1 MDRSLSLLANGA
13 HVSEYLYYEFRA
25 VDRPLTHREIRELR
39 ALSTRAEITATSFV
53 NTYEWGD
60 FKGDPNVL
68 MEKYFDAFVYT
79 ANSCVF
85 QLVLRLPRR
94 TLDTK
99 DVASFCAGESLHV
112 RKTKNFTILE
122 FISEGEGRDW
132 EDSERWMDSLI
143 PLRADLMRG
152 DMRALYLGWLFCLQ
166 NQELSPHATEPPVPA
181 GLATLPTPLQS
192 FAHFLGL
199 EGDLIRAAAER
210 SRNPSAPSPSRA
222 KLAAWIAAMPEAEK
236 NALLLGMAKDS
247 DSCSRLDLLRSFNQ
261 SCLPPMSRADRVDS
275 QPRTVSQIMAL
286 AQVHTDQRIRREAE
300 RKAVEQEKQERARA
314 TARVKYLDKLAGREA
329 QIWEQVDALAQT
341 KQPNNYDRAL
351 SHILDLLDL
360 ASRRN
365 QQAHFDS
372 ALERL
377 RLRHRAKPT
386 FLRRLSQANL

>member
-1 MDRSLSLLANGA
+1 MDCSLSLLANGA

-39 ALSTRAEITATSFV
+39 ALSTCAEITATSFV

-60 FKGDPNVL
+60 FKGDPNIL

-79 ANSCVF
+79 ANGCVF

-94 TLDTK
+94 AVDTK
-99 DVASFCAGESLHV
+99 DMAAYCVGESLHV
-112 RKTKNFTILE
+112 HKTKNFTILE

-181 GLATLPTPLQS
+181 GLAKLPAPLQS
-192 FAHFLGL
+192 LAHFLGL
-199 EGDLIRAAAER
+199 DGDLIKAAAER
-210 SRNPSAPSPSRA
+210 SRNLSASSHSRA
-222 KLAAWIAAMPEAEK
+222 KLAAWIAAMPAAEK
-236 NALLLGMAKDS
+236 NVLLLGIAEDN
-247 DSCSRLDLLRSFNQ
+247 DSCSRIDLLRRFNQ
-261 SCLPPMSRADRVDS
+261 YRLPPMSRAERVDF
-275 QPRTVSQIMAL
+275 QPRTVSQIMAS
-286 AQVHTDQRIRREAE
+286 ARTHADQRIRREAE
-300 RKAVEQEKQERARA
+300 LKAVQQEKQERAKTA
-314 TARVKYLDKLAGREA
+314 ARVKYLDKLAGREA

-341 KQPNNYDRAL
+341 KQPNNYDLAL
-351 SHILDLLDL
+351 SHILDLRDL
-360 ASRRN
+360 AARRG
-365 QQAHFDS
+365 QQVYFDS

-377 RLRHRAKPT
+377 RLNHRAKPT
-386 FLRRLSQANL
+386 FLRRLSQVN

>member
-25 VDRPLTHREIRELR
+25 VDHPLSHDEIRELR

-60 FKGDPNVL
+60 FKGDPNIL

-79 ANSCVF
+79 ANGCVF

-94 TLDTK
+94 ALDTK
-99 DVASFCAGESLHV
+99 DVAAYCVGESLRM

-132 EDSERWMDSLI
+132 EDSERWMDSLM

-152 DMRALYLGWLFCLQ
+152 DLRALYLGWLFCLQ
-166 NQELSPHATEPPVPA
+166 NQELGPHGTEPPVPA
-181 GLATLPTPLQS
+181 GLATLPAPLQS
-192 FAHFLGL
+192 LAHFLGL

-210 SRNPSAPSPSRA
+210 SRNLSASSPSRA

-236 NALLLGMAKDS
+236 NALLLEMAKDNV
-247 DSCSRLDLLRSFNQ
+247 SCSRIDLLRRFNQ
-261 SCLPPMSRADRVDS
+261 YRLPPALRAERVDS

-300 RKAVEQEKQERARA
+300 RKAAEQEKQERARTA
-314 TARVKYLDKLAGREA
+314 TRVKYLDKLAGREA

-351 SHILDLLDL
+351 SHILDLRDL
-360 ASRRN
+360 AARRG
-365 QQAHFDS
+365 QQVHFDS

-377 RLRHRAKPT
+377 RMNHRAKPT
-386 FLRRLSQANL
+386 FLRRLTDATL

>member
-60 FKGDPNVL
+60 FKGDTNIL

-94 TLDTK
+94 ALDTK
-99 DVASFCAGESLHV
+99 DVSSFCAGESLHI

-181 GLATLPTPLQS
+181 GLAKLPAPLQS
-192 FAHFLGL
+192 FAQFLGL
-199 EGDLIRAAAER
+199 ERDLIRAAADR
-210 SRNPSAPSPSRA
+210 SRNLSAPSPSRA
-222 KLAAWIAAMPEAEK
+222 TLAEWITAMPEAEK
-236 NALLLGMAKDS
+236 NALLLAMAEGN
-247 DSCSRLDLLRSFNQ
+247 DSCSRIDLLRRFNQ
-261 SCLPPMSRADRVDS
+261 CRLPPMSRAERVDS

-300 RKAVEQEKQERARA
+300 RKAVEQEKQERART

-351 SHILDLLDL
+351 SHILDLRDL

-377 RLRHRAKPT
+377 RLSHRAKPT

>member
-1 MDRSLSLLANGA
+1 MDCSLSLLANGA
-13 HVSEYLYYEFRA
+13 HVSEYLYYEFSA

-68 MEKYFDAFVYT
+68 MEKYFDAFVFT
-79 ANSCVF
+79 ANNCVF

-94 TLDTK
+94 ALETK
-99 DVASFCAGESLHV
+99 DVSAFCAGESLHI

-181 GLATLPTPLQS
+181 SLAKLPAPLQS
-192 FAHFLGL
+192 LAHFLGL
-199 EGDLIRAAAER
+199 DGDLIKAAAEG
-210 SRNPSAPSPSRA
+210 SRNLSAASPSRA

-236 NALLLGMAKDS
+236 NALLLGMAEDS
-247 DSCSRLDLLRSFNQ
+247 DSRSRIDLLRRFNQ
-261 SCLPPMSRADRVDS
+261 YRVPPLPRAEGEDS
-275 QPRTVSQIMAL
+275 QPRTVSQIMAV
-286 AQVHTDQRIRREAE
+286 AQAHAAQRIRREAE
-300 RKAVEQEKQERARA
+300 RKAAEQEKQERARTA
-314 TARVKYLDKLAGREA
+314 ARVKYLDKLAGREA
-329 QIWEQVDALAQT
+329 QIWEQVVALAQT

-351 SHILDLLDL
+351 SHILDLRDL
-360 ASRRN
+360 AARRG
-365 QQAHFDS
+365 QQVYFDS

-377 RLRHRAKPT
+377 RLNHRAKPT
-386 FLRRLSQANL
+386 FLRRLSQVN

>member
-60 FKGDPNVL
+60 FKGDPNIL

-79 ANSCVF
+79 ANGCVF
-85 QLVLRLPRR
+85 QLVLRLPKGA
-94 TLDTK
+94 LDTK
-99 DVASFCAGESLHV
+99 DVSTYCVGESSRM

-152 DMRALYLGWLFCLQ
+152 DLRALYLGWLFCLQ

-181 GLATLPTPLQS
+181 GLAKLTAPLQGL
-192 FAHFLGL
+192 AHFLGIDG
-199 EGDLIRAAAER
+199 ELIEAAAER
-210 SRNPSAPSPSRA
+210 SHNLSAAIPSRA
-222 KLAAWIAAMPEAEK
+222 KLAAWIAAMPEVDK
-236 NALLLGMAKDS
+236 NSLLLGMAEDNDS
-247 DSCSRLDLLRSFNQ
+247 RSRIDLLRRFNQ
-261 SCLPPMSRADRVDS
+261 YRLPPMPRAEGEDS
-275 QPRTVSQIMAL
+275 QPRTVSQIMAV
-286 AQVHTDQRIRREAE
+286 AQALTAQRIRREAE
-300 RKAVEQEKQERARA
+300 RKTAEQEKQEQARTA
-314 TARVKYLDKLAGREA
+314 ARVQYLGKLAGREA

-351 SHILDLLDL
+351 SHILDLRDL
-360 ASRRN
+360 AARRG
-365 QQAHFDS
+365 QQVHFDS

-377 RLRHRAKPT
+377 RKNHHAKPT
-386 FLRRLSQANL
+386 FLRRLSDANL

>member
-60 FKGDPNVL
+60 FKGDPNIL
-68 MEKYFDAFVYT
+68 IEKYFDASVYT
-79 ANSCVF
+79 ANGCLF
-85 QLVLRLPRR
+85 QLVWRLPRR
-94 TLDTK
+94 ALDTK
-99 DVASFCAGESLHV
+99 DVAAYSVGESLRM

-143 PLRADLMRG
+143 PLRTDLMQG

-181 GLATLPTPLQS
+181 GLAKLTAPLQS
-192 FAHFLGL
+192 LAHFVGL
-199 EGDLIRAAAER
+199 EGDLIEAAAER
-210 SRNPSAPSPSRA
+210 SRNLSAAIPSRA

-236 NALLLGMAKDS
+236 NALLLGMAEDN
-247 DSCSRLDLLRSFNQ
+247 DSCSRIDLLRRFNQ
-261 SCLPPMSRADRVDS
+261 YRLPPMPGAEGEES

-286 AQVHTDQRIRREAE
+286 AQTHTDQRIRREAE
-300 RKAVEQEKQERARA
+300 RKAAEQEKQERAR
-314 TARVKYLDKLAGREA
+314 TPARVKYLDKLVGREA
-329 QIWEQVDALAQT
+329 RIWEQVDALAQT
-341 KQPNNYDRAL
+341 KQPNNYDRAV
-351 SHILDLLDL
+351 SHVVDLRDL
-360 ASRRN
+360 ASRRG
-365 QQAHFDS
+365 QQVHFDS

-377 RLRHRAKPT
+377 RMNHHAKPT
-386 FLRRLSQANL
+386 FLRRLSDANL

>member
-13 HVSEYLYYEFRA
+13 HVSEHLYYEFRA
-25 VDRPLTHREIRELR
+25 IDRPLAHREIRELR

-60 FKGDPNVL
+60 FKGDPNIL
-68 MEKYFDAFVYT
+68 MEKYFDAFVFT

-94 TLDTK
+94 ALDTK
-99 DVASFCAGESLHV
+99 DVSAFCTGEGLHI

-152 DMRALYLGWLFCLQ
+152 DLRALYLGWLSCLQ

-181 GLATLPTPLQS
+181 GLAKLPAPLQS
-192 FAHFLGL
+192 FADFLGL
-199 EGDLIRAAAER
+199 EGDLIRAAADR
-210 SRNPSAPSPSRA
+210 SRNLAVPSPSRA

-236 NALLLGMAKDS
+236 NALLLGMAEGN
-247 DSCSRLDLLRSFNQ
+247 DSCSRIDLLRRFNQ
-261 SCLPPMSRADRVDS
+261 YCLPLMSRAERLDS

-286 AQVHTDQRIRREAE
+286 AQAHAAQRIQREAE
-300 RKAVEQEKQERARA
+300 RKAAEQEKQERARTA
-314 TARVKYLDKLAGREA
+314 ARVKYLDKLAGREA
-329 QIWEQVDALAQT
+329 QIWEHVDALSQT

-351 SHILDLLDL
+351 SHILDLHDL

-365 QQAHFDS
+365 QQAYFNS

-377 RLRHRAKPT
+377 RLSHRAKPT
-386 FLRRLSQANL
+386 FLRRLSQAKL

>member
-13 HVSEYLYYEFRA
+13 HVSEYLYHEFRA

-60 FKGDPNVL
+60 FKGDTNIL

-94 TLDTK
+94 ALDTK
-99 DVASFCAGESLHV
+99 DVSVFCAGDSLHI

-122 FISEGEGRDW
+122 FISESEGRDW

-181 GLATLPTPLQS
+181 GLDKLPAPLLS

-199 EGDLIRAAAER
+199 DGDLIRAAAER
-210 SRNPSAPSPSRA
+210 SRNFSAPSPSRA

-236 NALLLGMAKDS
+236 NALLLAMAEGN
-247 DSCSRLDLLRSFNQ
+247 DSCSRIDLLRRFSQ
-261 SCLPPMSRADRVDS
+261 YRLPPMSRAERVDS

-300 RKAVEQEKQERARA
+300 RKAVEQEKQERARTA
-314 TARVKYLDKLAGREA
+314 ARVKYLDKLAGREA

-341 KQPNNYDRAL
+341 KQPNNYDRDL
-351 SHILDLLDL
+351 SHILDLRDL
-360 ASRRN
+360 ASRRT
-365 QQAHFDS
+365 S
-372 ALERL
+372 
-377 RLRHRAKPT
+377 
-386 FLRRLSQANL
+386 RRILTLPSSGCD